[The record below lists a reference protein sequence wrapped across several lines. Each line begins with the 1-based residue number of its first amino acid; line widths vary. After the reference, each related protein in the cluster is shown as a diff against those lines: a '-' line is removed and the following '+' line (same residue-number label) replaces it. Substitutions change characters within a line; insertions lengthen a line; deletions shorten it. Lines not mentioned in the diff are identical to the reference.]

1 VIIWASG
8 ANAPAVFRSAREVGP
23 VFLIPAAWTVVAAT
37 HLDVVAT
44 RTLFIAHVVMSVLL
58 AAFAVTA
65 YADMREG
72 TLRVWWAVIAVG
84 FLPAVAGAVGFRLDS
99 APLHAA
105 ALYGWMLLP
114 AAGLVDTGRRVT
126 EASVVYLGGAALC
139 VVGAAVYAAVP
150 ALPVEV
156 TVGRVVGIAAVGLGQ
171 TAGILDAALRY

>member
-1 VIIWASG
+1 M
-8 ANAPAVFRSAREVGP
+8 FRSAREIGP
-23 VFLIPAAWTVVAAT
+23 VFLIPAAWSVVAAT
-37 HLDVVAT
+37 HLGIVAE

-114 AAGLVDTGRRVT
+114 AAGLIDTGRRVT

-139 VVGAAVYAAVP
+139 VVGAAVYAAAP
-150 ALPVEV
+150 ALPVEA
-156 TVGRVVGIAAVGLGQ
+156 TVGRVAGIADPHVSHPRLSETDVAAVRARA
-171 TAGILDAALRY
+171 T

>member
-1 VIIWASG
+1 MIIWASG

-23 VFLIPAAWTVVAAT
+23 VFLIPAAWSVVAAT
-37 HLDVVAT
+37 HLGIVT
-44 RTLFIAHVVMSVLL
+44 ERTLFIAHVVMSVLL

-84 FLPAVAGAVGFRLDS
+84 FRLDS
-99 APLHAA
+99 TPLHAA

-114 AAGLVDTGRRVT
+114 AAGFVDTGRRVT
-126 EASVVYLGGAALC
+126 EAGVVYLGGAALC

-150 ALPVEV
+150 ALPV
-156 TVGRVVGIAAVGLGQ
+156 GRVVGIAAVGLGQ